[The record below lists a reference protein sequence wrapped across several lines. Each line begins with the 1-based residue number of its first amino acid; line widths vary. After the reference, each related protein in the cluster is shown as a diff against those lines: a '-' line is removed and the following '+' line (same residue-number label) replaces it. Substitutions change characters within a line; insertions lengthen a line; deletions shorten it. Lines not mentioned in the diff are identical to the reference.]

1 MTEEKIIYQV
11 TKEIEGIGSVVI
23 DIAYSGDE
31 DAEGNDIL
39 QFEFATVEPRFN
51 QALTEDQIEEAMGEL
66 ECGLEDEIVCEL
78 KEAYEGTAIRFD
90 VGEYKFNPHSTLY
103 DPNAESF

>member
-1 MTEEKIIYQV
+1 MAEEKIIYQV

-31 DAEGNDIL
+31 DENGNDIL
-39 QFEFATVEPRFN
+39 QFEYAIVEPEFN
-51 QALTEDQIEEAMGEL
+51 QSLTEDQIEEAMGEL

-78 KEAYEGTAIRFD
+78 KEAYEGTDIRFD
-90 VGEYKFNPHSTLY
+90 VGEYKYNPLSTLY

>member
-1 MTEEKIIYQV
+1 MAEEKIIYQV

-23 DIAYSGDE
+23 DIAYSGDT

-51 QALTEDQIEEAMGEL
+51 QSLTEDQIEEVMDAL
-66 ECGLEDEIVCEL
+66 ECGFEEEIVCEL
-78 KEAYEGTAIRFD
+78 KAAYEGTDIRFD
-90 VGEYKFNPHSTLY
+90 VGEYKYNPLSTLY